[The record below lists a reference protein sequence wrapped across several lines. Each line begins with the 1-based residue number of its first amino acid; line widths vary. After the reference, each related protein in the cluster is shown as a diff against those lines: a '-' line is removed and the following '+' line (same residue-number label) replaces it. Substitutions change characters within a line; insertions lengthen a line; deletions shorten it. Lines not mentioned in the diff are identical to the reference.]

1 MMGFRFA
8 ACLVFLSVGFAVP
21 RANAFTQVP
30 QGPPAPP
37 SEPIDR
43 RLYFKLP
50 LEQVRFHWRFLERD
64 AFLAGSLT
72 LRIIRDGAVDSI
84 VVFQNGAVAEGWAP
98 IPQTGTTGE
107 IYFGFESS
115 MRYAT
120 APGDSLEI
128 ELVALEP
135 LTGIGAYQQGTL
147 PAGRYLSTGSFSS
160 LTDDDSAQWIRM
172 IAMMKGIPRDEL
184 ESMPEIQA
192 LRERLSAIEGRMEY
206 MAFMECWRQPWSL
219 TITAEE
225 GWLPAARAAES
236 RAWTSRLAGAP
247 DEMGTDGRSCAAQ
260 PSPPSDTLVL
270 DVQRADRLASWTVT
284 QAPQLVIPGLEEES
298 QWGDWRI
305 AEAARMESGDI
316 VVAYFGTDRL
326 YFHDPFGQIV
336 DSTESFGISRGA
348 PLVTR
353 GLLLLRGDTILTW
366 DNNSQMHLFD
376 ERRAVVDSRSFVSGG
391 VPFPFGQLE
400 NGSFV
405 AVIHEWDTPS
415 AGLSRAPASF
425 SKVSWPSLGRENLGS
440 LPTTERFFA
449 ACVEGGDPPITCD
462 IALPFGRVL
471 HSVSDGTVAY
481 LGNGDRPELLVF
493 GNNGIEKRLT
503 WSNVAAR
510 PVTPEMVEWW
520 REYLVRQR
528 PHWESLD
535 LPIPDHVPFY
545 TDLLIDDDGLL
556 WIKVSIDE
564 YEPPRW
570 EVLDPDGRFLATV
583 DMPREVVVTQIGR
596 DYVLGIKLERRIPV
610 AVVLY
615 GLTR

>member
-8 ACLVFLSVGFAVP
+8 ACLVFLLGLAAP
-21 RANAFTQVP
+21 RAANAFTQVP
-30 QGPPAPP
+30 EGPPEPP
-37 SEPIDR
+37 SVPIDR

-50 LEQVRFHWRFLERD
+50 LKQPRFHWQFLEKE

-72 LRIIRDGAVDSI
+72 LRIIRDGAVESL
-84 VVFQNGAVAEGWAP
+84 VVFQDGTIAEGWEPMAAVS
-98 IPQTGTTGE
+98 GVNEE
-107 IYFGFESS
+107 IYFGFTSS
-115 MRYAT
+115 TLYAT

-128 ELVALEP
+128 ELVAGEP
-135 LTGIGAYQQGTL
+135 LAGIGAYQQGTL
-147 PAGRYLSTGSFSS
+147 PAGRYLSTGSFSR
-160 LTDDDSAQWIRM
+160 LIDDTSAQWVAL
-172 IAMMKGIPRDEL
+172 IAAMKGIRRDEL

-192 LRERLSAIEGRMEY
+192 LRERLSAIEGRQEY
-206 MAFMECWRQPWSL
+206 MAFMECWRQPWSV

-225 GWLPAARAAES
+225 GWLPAAQAARS
-236 RAWTSRLAGAP
+236 RALTSRLAGAP
-247 DEMGTDGRSCAAQ
+247 DEVGTDGRSCAAQ

-270 DVQRADRLASWTVT
+270 DIERADRLASWTVT

-298 QWGDWRI
+298 QWGDFSI
-305 AEAARMESGDI
+305 TQAARMESGDI
-316 VVAYFGTDRL
+316 IVAYFGTDRL
-326 YFHDPFGQIV
+326 YLHDPFGQV
-336 DSTESFGISRGA
+336 TDSTESFGISRGS
-348 PLVTR
+348 PLMTR

-376 ERRAVVDSRSFVSGG
+376 ERRAVVDSRSFVLGG
-391 VPFPFGQLE
+391 VRFPFGQLE

-405 AVIHEWDTPS
+405 GVMPEGDLRS
-415 AGLSRAPASF
+415 AGLSRTPASL

-449 ACVEGGDPPITCD
+449 ACVEGGDPSTCAIT
-462 IALPFGRVL
+462 LPFGRVL
-471 HSVSDGTVAY
+471 HSVSDGSVAY

-493 GNNGIEKRLT
+493 GNNGIEKRIT

-520 REYLVRQR
+520 REYLVRRR